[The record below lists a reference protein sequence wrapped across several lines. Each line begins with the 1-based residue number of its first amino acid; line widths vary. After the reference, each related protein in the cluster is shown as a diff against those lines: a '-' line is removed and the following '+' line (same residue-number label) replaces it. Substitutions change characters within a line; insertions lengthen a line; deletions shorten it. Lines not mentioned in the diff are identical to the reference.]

1 MLHIQHLRLIL
12 KFINN
17 LKPVLSSFQLSM
29 EDEDCDPLSLYW
41 IPELHKVKSLE
52 LPPVLLKLSKV
63 LSSILTADKTSLHDF
78 GY

>member
-41 IPELHKVKSLE
+41 IPD
-52 LPPVLLKLSKV
+52 
-63 LSSILTADKTSLHDF
+63 TQ
-78 GY
+78 G